1 MAQLTNQSPV
11 TTVKP
16 LGRVQKPII
25 LTKAQSKKDSN
36 TSSASGLK
44 TASSSENRSL
54 GNSSSS
60 TASETVGKPSKMPP
74 SRRTGDR
81 SGSGVVSETRTAK
94 NETKVTSAPGKGEK
108 NGSAEKEVCVETQSK
123 EAVTDSGAMDKP
135 PSTDISSKVSISSA
149 HKSSLANVQ
158 GYSGRG
164 SHCPERPSWK
174 REGKRW

>member
-36 TSSASGLK
+36 TSGASGLK
-44 TASSSENRSL
+44 TASGSENRSL

-60 TASETVGKPSKMPP
+60 TASETVGKPSKVPP

-81 SGSGVVSETRTAK
+81 SGSGVVSETNTAK

-108 NGSAEKEVCVETQSK
+108 NGGTEKEVRVETQSK
-123 EAVTDSGAMDKP
+123 EAVTDSGAMDK
-135 PSTDISSKVSISSA
+135 TDISNKESISSA
-149 HKSSLANVQ
+149 HWLACV
-158 GYSGRG
+158 R
-164 SHCPERPSWK
+164 K
-174 REGKRW
+174 RKPLPRTSKLEKRR